1 MTIKL
6 AGADLD
12 YLLQQA
18 NILNDYS
25 RLTSA
30 LDPNGVR
37 EVSGHNNNLAG
48 GYTVDENGNV
58 VWTGGGNVHP
68 DWGQADTEF
77 LRMFMTNHPTEPE
90 YGTSYATVQKM
101 WVTLVLPDSEGR
113 LPGDLDYVPTS
124 KQVLVDNPM
133 SMSPSMFVADSNGVA
148 PGATGYLPT
157 VDATSMMTAMS
168 DAQPEYQFTSDGS
181 TLDILN
187 SSVVVDSTPRLI
199 SQLISS
205 SNVDMTDPNYNP
217 AAVAAMNALGGSAVD
232 VSNSVVGDI
241 TTAFIPNPGVL
252 GGVSYNEWFVAF
264 GQFFDHGLDF
274 IQKTGGVVMI
284 PLSPNDPLYVD
295 PMYAPNPDYVDA
307 ATTPNVPEMIATN
320 PSYIPGVSNMMML
333 SRGKLSN
340 PDTDF
345 DDQGNLL
352 PGVTPLYNN
361 NTGLMIDQSQT
372 YGSHESVNALL
383 RHYDANG
390 VVTGRLITGS
400 EDGIVH
406 RQDANGNLVALDVSD
421 GSAIAPDGTE
431 VTGKDELATWADMKV
446 NAMRI
451 GVELIDTDVLDCPW
465 INADAIGRLNF
476 TPQQDFHFRSD
487 QSIADI
493 DEIASTIGID
503 INGMT
508 YESYAQL
515 EAAGYDPFVRWTLQD
530 AMDGHCAAADI
541 GEVRTTNQPILI
553 DIAHGATPGLDFQG
567 NELNPASDPNSGAF
581 TYDDALLARH
591 KVSGD
596 GRVNENITLT
606 SVHHVFHEEHNI
618 QAHNI
623 MMSAVRD
630 AIETGDLSGLN
641 GTDAANEGWLA
652 VDVDQATF
660 DSWATTNLNDEGAV
674 QDIVDSLTWDGERVY
689 QAARLI
695 TESEYNHVAVD
706 QYMTTLYPALP
717 EFVSYSADI
726 NLNISLEFAQAVFR
740 LGHSQLRET
749 VQIAV
754 TDDAGVHPGEPGYV
768 PTYVERGLFDVFLNP
783 DQFDAYGASGIAA
796 GLLSQQGNEMD
807 EFVTAALQQSLVGVP
822 LDLAALNIARG
833 RDVGLPTLNEL
844 RQQVFDGL
852 MQNTS
857 NNANGA
863 GIAPYHSWEDFG
875 AHLRTPESLVNFIA
889 AYGRDEAGTFKLQ
902 EARDAY
908 QAGTGELW
916 QIREKAQA
924 IIDAAADPSDQLHD
938 AALMFMRGSGEPT
951 YTPGEGWTLSGGSG
965 DQGFWDIDLWVGGLA
980 EQPMFDGPLGTTF
993 SFIMLDFTQRLQDG
1007 DRFYYL
1013 YRMPVGHHL
1022 GDQIIGEQFAH
1033 LIMRTTGLEHIP
1045 DAFATP
1051 SATYVLDGE
1060 TSAGTFNDN
1069 ARDGLVADGTDAYQ
1083 YNDYFNATLERLPDE
1098 VRQIDV
1104 GNGSFEEQVM
1114 GNGVG
1119 TTNTNGTYLNGAPQG
1134 WQLTNGGTWAPETEV
1149 LSADPNPPVD
1159 GAMLT
1164 GDQVAYLG
1172 DAAILSKTVQTP
1184 LVENATYT
1192 LTFDV
1197 IDRLDRE
1204 ATGGEAKLFDS
1215 NGNLLGSVIFD
1226 PPTENGGKVTVTL
1239 VSDPIP
1245 ASSAGLD
1252 LRIVIEKFDLAGS
1265 MDQILIDNVQ
1275 LTESIPGGPAND
1287 GHITV
1292 IGLSGDDFIVGALGD
1307 DVLYGDEGN
1316 DRIEGAQG
1324 NDHIYGGDGD
1334 DYITDYENDDFILGG
1349 LGNDTIFAGP
1359 GVLDTAHG
1367 NEGDDEVHGGDGID
1381 EVFGDDGDDRL
1392 YGEGDTDLMMGGDG
1406 NDYMDGGDSVDEMFG
1421 GNGADWMVGGVGDDN
1436 INGGSGNDLLEGGLG
1451 PTANDG
1457 DRLNGDSPAQLN
1469 PVIEFNGDGT
1479 EGDMDI
1485 GSYEDA
1491 YINVIANL
1499 QTSNNA
1505 GTGSVLMDQ
1514 YAFLEGLVGSQ
1525 YNDEL
1530 TGADENGIGSNGMNN
1545 YLVGGGGD
1553 DKLTGLGDGG
1563 DETTGQA
1570 DFIFGDSVV
1579 VDSNLYWIGD
1589 NRHDQSVF
1597 EVKRIENWYGTGDTR
1612 VVFSDGSL
1620 GHILGDTGAE
1630 GTDTALYTGNRDDY
1644 RIELI
1649 AMNDQQAVRI
1659 TDLRSGTDN
1668 QGNPVATDGVDILVG
1683 VEFAKFA
1690 NGEMLSLAADP
1701 MSDIMM
1707 NATGNRGGGTIAT
1720 LSADVPFD
1728 GQATYE
1734 LVGGSPEMRLRG
1746 ANNDE
1751 LRVAGGLGD
1760 NETLSATIR
1769 ATDLTGTQVTETL
1782 NIVTGDAGDNTIDL
1796 SGSTNDTLVYGRE
1809 GNDTITGGAGDDS
1822 FVWTVTNQR
1831 PNRPERPDGRDFVDG
1846 GANGAAGDRFVVS
1859 GNNTRET
1866 FAIYTL
1872 AAALDA
1878 GIAVQNLANAE
1889 IIITRDGVVIAEL
1902 ANIEEITINTLDVT
1916 ADNGNGVPDGA
1927 NPRRGD
1933 TVQIVGD
1940 FSGTSLAYSTITING
1955 DAGDDTVDIS
1965 GLTSDH
1971 RIVFNGG
1978 GGDDMVVG
1986 GERPQDEV
1994 HGARYGTRSESSDQ
2008 DGSNSGSDGGADDSS
2023 DDAMSDGVVLVGDDT
2038 AETFIGMEGND
2049 VIFAGGG
2056 ADNALGN
2063 GGDDM
2068 IFGDG
2073 GADRL
2078 FGGDGDD
2085 VIEAGKGHDMV
2096 FADDGD
2102 DTVIATEDD
2111 GADSYWGGEG
2121 SDTLDYAAIQASVE
2135 VDLGHG
2141 TNGHGQV
2148 MIGETADQI
2157 YSFENVITGSG
2168 DDTIIANGAVN
2179 VMDGGGGHDTFVFN
2193 SAADADGDR
2202 INGFAPGDK
2211 IDLSGIDADHGAA
2224 GSQSFVLFA
2233 AGDFS
2238 AAGELR
2244 VSFEMRD
2251 DGEHTIIA
2259 GNVDDDLDA
2268 DFEIDITGHHML
2280 DASDF
2285 NGVN

>member
-1 MTIKL
+1 MINL

-12 YLLQQA
+12 YLLQQV

-37 EVSGHNNNLAG
+37 EVSGQNNNLAG
-48 GYTVDENGNV
+48 GYTVAEDGTI
-58 VWTGGGNVHP
+58 VWSGGNVHP

-77 LRMFMTNHPTEPE
+77 LRMFATNHPTELE

-101 WVTLVLPDSEGR
+101 WVTLILPDSEGR
-113 LPGDLDYVPTS
+113 MPDDPDYVATS
-124 KQVLVDNPM
+124 KDVLVDNPM
-133 SMSPSMFVADSNGVA
+133 SMAPSMFVADSEGRM
-148 PGATGYLPT
+148 PGEADYVPT
-157 VDATSMMTAMS
+157 VDAMSMMALMA
-168 DAQPEYQFTSDGS
+168 DAQAEYQFAPDGS
-181 TLDILN
+181 TQDILN
-187 SSVVVDSTPRLI
+187 SSVVVDSAPRLI
-199 SQLISS
+199 SQLITS
-205 SNVDMTDPNYNP
+205 SNVDTSDPNYNP
-217 AAVAAMNALGGSAVD
+217 AAVAAMNNLGGEAVA

-241 TTAFIPNPGVL
+241 TTAFMPNPGIL
-252 GGVSYNEWFVAF
+252 GGVTYNEWFVAF

-284 PLSPNDPLYVD
+284 PLSPNDPLWVD
-295 PMYAPNPDYVDA
+295 PSD
-307 ATTPNVPEMIATN
+307 
-320 PSYIPGVSNMMML
+320 PSYISGVSNMMML
-333 SRGKLSN
+333 SRAKLSN

-345 DDQGNLL
+345 DANGNLL

-372 YGSHESVNALL
+372 YGSHEAVNVLV
-383 RHYDANG
+383 RQYDASG
-390 VVTGRLITGS
+390 TVTGLLINGA

-406 RQDANGNLVALDVSD
+406 RADASGNLVALDVSM
-421 GSAIAPDGTE
+421 GPVMAPDGTM
-431 VTGKDELATWADMKV
+431 VDGTNELASWADMKV
-446 NAMRI
+446 NATRI
-451 GVELIDTDVLDCPW
+451 GIELIDTDVLDCPW
-465 INADAIGRLNF
+465 INADAIGRLTY
-476 TPQQDFHFRSD
+476 TPQSDFLFRSD
-487 QSIADI
+487 QSVADL
-493 DEIASTIGID
+493 EAIASTTGIEIGD
-503 INGMT
+503 VT
-508 YESYAQL
+508 YTSYADL
-515 EAAGYDPFVRWTLQD
+515 AAAGFDPFLRWKLTD
-530 AMDGHCAAADI
+530 AMEGQCAASDI
-541 GEVRTTNQPILI
+541 GEVRTTNQAILL
-553 DIAHGATPGLDFQG
+553 DIAHGAAPGFDSQGHELD
-567 NELNPASDPNSGAF
+567 PASDPGAGTF
-581 TYDDALLARH
+581 TYDDELLARH

-618 QAHNI
+618 QALNVK
-623 MMSAVRD
+623 MAAVRD
-630 AIETGDLSGLN
+630 AVASNDLSGLN
-641 GTDAANEGWLA
+641 GESAENEGWLA

-660 DSWATTNLNDEGAV
+660 DSWAGLDMTDDAV
-674 QDIVDSLTWDGERVY
+674 VQGIVDSLTWDGERVY
-689 QAARLI
+689 QAARII
-695 TESEYNHVAVD
+695 TESEYNHIAVD

-754 TDDAGVHPGEPGYV
+754 TDEAGVNPGEPGYV
-768 PTYVERGLFDVFLNP
+768 PTYVEKGLFDVFLNP
-783 DQFDAYGASGIAA
+783 DQFDVYGASGIAA
-796 GLLSQQGNEMD
+796 GLLTQQGNEMD

-822 LDLAALNIARG
+822 LDLPALNIARG

-852 MQNTS
+852 TMNTS
-857 NNANGA
+857 NNTNGS

-889 AYGRDEAGTFKLQ
+889 AYGRDEDGTFGLQ
-902 EARDAY
+902 AARDAY

-916 QIREKAQA
+916 QIREAAQA
-924 IIDAAADPSDQLHD
+924 ILDAAADASDPMHD

-951 YTPGEGWTLSGGSG
+951 YTPGEGWTLSGGEG

-980 EQPMFDGPLGTTF
+980 EQAMFDGPLGTTF
-993 SFIMLDFTQRLQDG
+993 SFILLDFTQRLQDG

-1033 LIMRTTGLEHIP
+1033 LVMRTTGLEHIP

-1051 SATYVLDGE
+1051 SATYVLDGT
-1060 TSAGTFNDN
+1060 TSAGTIHDN
-1069 ARDGLVADGTDAYQ
+1069 ARDGLVAEGTDNYG

-1098 VRQIDV
+1098 VKDV
-1104 GNGSFEEQVM
+1104 ALANAGFEAEDFT
-1114 GNGVG
+1114 GPGVIS
-1119 TTNTNGTYLNGAPQG
+1119 NGAGVRVAGTPEG
-1134 WQLTNGGTWAPETEV
+1134 WELA
-1149 LSADPNPPVD
+1149 
-1159 GAMLT
+1159 
-1164 GDQVAYLG
+1164 VA
-1172 DAAILSKTVQTP
+1172 T
-1184 LVENATYT
+1184 
-1192 LTFDV
+1192 
-1197 IDRLDRE
+1197 
-1204 ATGGEAKLFDS
+1204 
-1215 NGNLLGSVIFD
+1215 NGNLALGGGGIWDPSTNVMDEAGHDGSQAAYISSNRMLRQNGDGPLAEGNTYALTVTIGNRAQNNDFDVTVRIVAEDGSVLAETHLMDASLD
-1226 PPTENGGKVTVTL
+1226 PNVTVVGSGEWATVTL
-1239 VSDPIP
+1239 ETLPVNAMYD
-1245 ASSAGLD
+1245 GMGY
-1252 LRIVIEKFDLAGS
+1252 RIEIVNATPSGNIAF
-1265 MDQILIDNVQ
+1265 IDNVS
-1275 LTESIPGGPAND
+1275 LVKTIPGGPAND

-1349 LGNDTIFAGP
+1349 AGNDTIFAGP
-1359 GVLDTAHG
+1359 GVLDTSHG

-1421 GNGADWMVGGVGDDN
+1421 GNGSDWMVGGVGDDN

-1491 YINVIANL
+1491 YINVVANL

-1514 YAFLEGLVGSQ
+1514 YAFLEGLVGSR
-1525 YNDEL
+1525 YNDDL
-1530 TGADENGIGSNGMNN
+1530 TGADENGIGSNGANN

-1553 DKLTGLGDGG
+1553 DRMTGLGDGG
-1563 DETTGQA
+1563 DESTGQA
-1570 DFIFGDSVV
+1570 DFIFGDSVI

-1589 NRHDQSVF
+1589 NRHDQSVT
-1597 EVKRIENWYGTGDTR
+1597 VDHYIENWYGTGDTR

-1620 GHILGDTGAE
+1620 GHILGDTGTD
-1630 GTDTALYTGNRDDY
+1630 GTDTAVYTGNRDDY

-1649 AMNDQQAVRI
+1649 SMNGHQAVKI
-1659 TDLRSGTDN
+1659 TDLRSPTDQN
-1668 QGNPVATDGVDILVG
+1668 GNPVATDGVDILVG
-1683 VEFAKFA
+1683 VEWAEFAD
-1690 NGEMLSLAADP
+1690 GETVSLNVDP
-1701 MSDIMM
+1701 MSDIMW
-1707 NATGNRGGGTIAT
+1707 NATGSNGSGFGGGSTIAR
-1720 LSADVPFD
+1720 LSADVPFG
-1728 GQATYE
+1728 GQADYE
-1734 LVGGSPEMRLRG
+1734 VVSGDPRIYLGGF
-1746 ANNDE
+1746 NQDQV
-1751 LRVAGGLGD
+1751 RVSGGLGN
-1760 NETLSATIR
+1760 NEALSATIQ
-1769 ATDLTGTQVTETL
+1769 ATDPSGTQITETFD
-1782 NIVTGDAGDNTIDL
+1782 IVTGDATDEVIDL
-1796 SGSTNDTLVYGRE
+1796 SAAANDTTIYGRE
-1809 GNDTITGGAGDDS
+1809 GNDTITGGAGNDS
-1822 FVWTVTNQR
+1822 IVWNVTNGNFFN
-1831 PNRPERPDGRDFVDG
+1831 PARPDGRDFVDG
-1846 GANGAAGDRFVVS
+1846 GANGAAGDRFIVT
-1859 GNNTRET
+1859 GNNSRET
-1866 FAIYTL
+1866 FVIYTV
-1872 AAALDA
+1872 AAAIAA
-1878 GIAVQNLANAE
+1878 GLTVQNAAAE
-1889 IIITRDGVVIAEL
+1889 IVITRNGDVIAEL

-1916 ADNGNGVPDGA
+1916 ADNGNGVPDGGTTGGFF
-1927 NPRRGD
+1927 GD
-1933 TVQIVGD
+1933 NVSVVGD
-1940 FSGTSLAYSTITING
+1940 FSGTSLNYSTITVNG
-1955 DAGDDTVDIS
+1955 DDGDDTVDIS
-1965 GLTSDH
+1965 QLTSDH
-1971 RIVFNGG
+1971 RIVFRGG
-1978 GGDDMVVG
+1978 GGDNVLVG
-1986 GERPQDEV
+1986 SERSQDV
-1994 HGARYGTRSESSDQ
+1994 LVDARHGSAQ
-2008 DGSNSGSDGGADDSS
+2008 DGTDPDSPDEDES
-2023 DDAMSDGVVLVGDDT
+2023 AMPEGLVLVGDDT
-2038 AETFIGMEGND
+2038 NETFIGAAGND
-2049 VIFAGGG
+2049 IIFAGGG

-2063 GGDDM
+2063 DGDDM

-2073 GADRL
+2073 GADRI
-2078 FGGDGDD
+2078 FGGEGND
-2085 VIEAGKGHDMV
+2085 VIEAGKGDDMV
-2096 FADDGD
+2096 FADAGD
-2102 DTVIATEDD
+2102 DMVIATEED
-2111 GADSYWGGEG
+2111 GRDSYWGGEG
-2121 SDTLDYAAIQASVE
+2121 SDTLDYAAISQSVE

-2168 DDTIIANGAVN
+2168 DDTIIANGSVN
-2179 VMDGGGGHDTFVFN
+2179 VMDGGGGHDTFVFA

-2211 IDLSGIDADHGAA
+2211 IDLSGIDADQGTAGA
-2224 GSQSFVLFA
+2224 QSFVLFA

-2244 VSFEMRD
+2244 ISYEMRD

-2259 GNVDDDLDA
+2259 GNVDDDLEA
-2268 DFEIDITGHHML
+2268 DFELDLSGRHTL

>member
-37 EVSGHNNNLAG
+37 EVSGYNNNLAG
-48 GYTVDENGNV
+48 GYTVGADGTI
-58 VWTGGGNVHP
+58 VWTGGNVHP

-77 LRMFMTNHPTEPE
+77 LRMFTTNHPTEPE

-113 LPGDLDYVPTS
+113 LPDDPDYVATS

-133 SMSPSMFVADSNGVA
+133 SMSPSMFVADGAGNM
-148 PGATGYLPT
+148 PGDPDYTPT
-157 VDATSMMTAMS
+157 VDAMSMMVAMS
-168 DAQPEYQFTSDGS
+168 DAQAEYQFGSDGS

-199 SQLISS
+199 SQLITS

-217 AAVAAMNALGGSAVD
+217 AAVAAMNNLGGSAVD

-241 TTAFIPNPGVL
+241 TTAFMPNPGIL
-252 GGVSYNEWFVAF
+252 GGVTYNEWFVAF

-284 PLSPNDPLYVD
+284 PLSPNDPLYID

-320 PSYIPGVSNMMML
+320 PAYIPGVSNMMML
-333 SRGKLSN
+333 SRAKLSN

-345 DDQGNLL
+345 DENGNLL

-372 YGSHESVNALL
+372 YGSHEAVNVLL
-383 RHYDANG
+383 RQYDANG
-390 VVTGRLITGS
+390 ILTGKLITGA

-406 RQDANGNLVALDVSD
+406 RPDANGNLVELDVST
-421 GSAIAPDGTE
+421 GAAVAPDGTE
-431 VTGKDELATWADMKV
+431 VTGKEELATWADMKV
-446 NAMRI
+446 NAARI
-451 GVELIDTDVLDCPW
+451 GIELVDTDVLDCPW
-465 INADAIGRLNF
+465 INADAIGRMNF
-476 TPQQDFHFRSD
+476 TPQSDFLFRSD
-487 QSIADI
+487 QSIADL
-493 DEIASTIGID
+493 EAIASTTGIEIG
-503 INGMT
+503 GMT
-508 YESYAQL
+508 YTSFADVA
-515 EAAGYDPFVRWTLQD
+515 AAGYDPFVRWTLQD
-530 AMDGHCAAADI
+530 AMEGKCAAADI
-541 GEVRTTNQPILI
+541 GEVRTTNQAILL
-553 DIAHGATPGLDFQG
+553 DIAHGAAPGADFQG
-567 NELNPASDPNSGAF
+567 NELDPASDPNAGAF

-618 QAHNI
+618 QAQNV

-630 AIETGDLSGLN
+630 AIASGDIDGLN

-652 VDVDQATF
+652 VDIDQVTF
-660 DSWATTNLNDEGAV
+660 DSWAGTDLTDDAAV
-674 QDIVDSLTWDGERVY
+674 QAIVDSLTWDGERVY
-689 QAARLI
+689 QAARII
-695 TESEYNHVAVD
+695 TESEYNHIAVD
-706 QYMTTLYPALP
+706 QYMGTLYPALP

-754 TDDAGVHPGEPGYV
+754 TDEAGVNPGEPGYV
-768 PTYVERGLFDVFLNP
+768 PTYVEKGLFDVFLNP
-783 DQFDAYGASGIAA
+783 DQYDVYGASGIAA
-796 GLLSQQGNEMD
+796 GLLTQQGNEMD

-822 LDLAALNIARG
+822 LDLPALNIARG

-844 RQQVFDGL
+844 RMEVFDGL
-852 MQNTS
+852 TQNTS
-857 NNANGA
+857 NNTNGS

-889 AYGRDEAGTFKLQ
+889 AYGRDEDGTFGLQ
-902 EARDAY
+902 AARDAY
-908 QAGTGELW
+908 QAGTGELYE
-916 QIREKAQA
+916 IRAAAQA
-924 IIDAAADPSDQLHD
+924 ILDAAADASDPLHD
-938 AALMFMRGSGEPT
+938 EALMFMRGSGEPT
-951 YTPGEGWTLSGGSG
+951 YTPGVGWSLSGGQG

-980 EQPMFDGPLGTTF
+980 EQAMFDGPLGTTF

-1051 SATYVLDGE
+1051 SATYVLDGT
-1060 TSAGTFNDN
+1060 TSNGDYHDN
-1069 ARDGLVADGTDAYQ
+1069 ARDGLLGVDDAYGD
-1083 YNDYFNATLERLPDE
+1083 NDYFNATLERLPDE
-1098 VRQIDV
+1098 VRDV
-1104 GNGSFEEQVM
+1104 ALANGGFEAQDLVAA
-1114 GNGVG
+1114 GAP
-1119 TTNTNGTYLNGAPQG
+1119 TNARGTYLNGAIEG
-1134 WQLTNGGTWAPETEV
+1134 WTLNGTGGTWAPTEAAV
-1149 LSADPNPPVD
+1149 PFLPE
-1159 GAMLT
+1159 GT
-1164 GDQVAYLG
+1164 QVAQLG
-1172 DAAILSKTVQTP
+1172 RNASMKADTGTD
-1184 LVENATYT
+1184 LVEGNVYT
-1192 LTFDV
+1192 LTLKVGDKIGYV
-1197 IDRLDRE
+1197 
-1204 ATGGEAKLFDS
+1204 ATGGTVKLVASD
-1215 NGNLLGSVIFD
+1215 GTVLASVVFA
-1226 PPTENGGKVTVTL
+1226 PPLDDDDVTTDDAWDMVTL
-1239 VSDPIP
+1239 STGAVP
-1245 ASSAGLD
+1245 A
-1252 LRIVIEKFDLAGS
+1252 DLAGLGLS
-1265 MDQILIDNVQ
+1265 IVVETDGTGQYTLFDNVQ

-1349 LGNDTIFAGP
+1349 NGNDTIFAGP
-1359 GVLDTAHG
+1359 GVLDTSHG
-1367 NEGDDEVHGGDGID
+1367 NAGDDEVHGGDGID

-1491 YINVIANL
+1491 YINVVANL

-1525 YNDEL
+1525 YNDDL

-1553 DKLTGLGDGG
+1553 DRLTGLGDGG

-1570 DFIFGDSVV
+1570 DFIFGDSVI

-1589 NRHDQSVF
+1589 NRHDQSVTVTGF
-1597 EVKRIENWYGTGDTR
+1597 IEDWYGTGDTR
-1612 VVFSDGSL
+1612 VQFSDGSL
-1620 GHILGDTGAE
+1620 GHILGDTGTE

-1649 AMNDQQAVRI
+1649 SMNGQQAVKI
-1659 TDLRSGTDN
+1659 TDLRNGTDN

-1683 VEFAKFA
+1683 VEWAEFA
-1690 NGEMLSLAADP
+1690 NGETISLNPDP
-1701 MSDIMM
+1701 MSDIMW
-1707 NATGNRGGGTIAT
+1707 NATGSSGGGTIAR
-1720 LSADVPFD
+1720 LSADVPFG

-1734 LVGGSPEMRLRG
+1734 LLSGSPEVRLG
-1746 ANNDE
+1746 GFNDDQV
-1751 LRVAGGLGD
+1751 RIQGGLGD
-1760 NETLSATIR
+1760 NEALTATIR
-1769 ATDLTGTQVTETL
+1769 ATDASGTQVTETFD
-1782 NIVTGDAGDNTIDL
+1782 IVTGDATDEVINLTGA
-1796 SGSTNDTLVYGRE
+1796 TNDTTIYGRE
-1809 GNDTITGGAGDDS
+1809 GNDTITGGDGNDTI
-1822 FVWTVTNQR
+1822 VWNVTNLRRNQ
-1831 PNRPERPDGRDFVDG
+1831 PERPDGRDFVDG
-1846 GANGAAGDRFVVS
+1846 GANGAAGDRFVVT
-1859 GNNTRET
+1859 GNNTREN
-1866 FAIYTL
+1866 FVIYTV
-1872 AAALDA
+1872 AAAMA
-1878 GIAVQNLANAE
+1878 ANITVQNAAAE
-1889 IIITRDGVVIAEL
+1889 IVITRDGEVIAEL

-1916 ADNGNGVPDGA
+1916 ADNGNGGLDGG
-1927 NPRRGD
+1927 NTGGRRGD
-1933 TVQIVGD
+1933 NVEIVGD
-1940 FSGTSLAYSTITING
+1940 FTGTSLNYSTITVNG
-1955 DAGDDTVDIS
+1955 DDGDDVVDIS
-1965 GLTSDH
+1965 QLESDH
-1971 RIVFNGG
+1971 RIVFHGG
-1978 GGDDMVVG
+1978 GGDNVLVG
-1986 GERPQDEV
+1986 GTRSQDV
-1994 HGARYGTRSESSDQ
+1994 LVDARHGARPDNTNP
-2008 DGSNSGSDGGADDSS
+2008 DGSDSGSGSDDGSDS
-2023 DDAMSDGVVLVGDDT
+2023 AMPDGLVLVGDDT

-2063 GGDDM
+2063 EGDDM

-2078 FGGDGDD
+2078 FGGEGDD
-2085 VIEAGKGHDMV
+2085 VIEAGKGRDMV

-2168 DDTIIANGAVN
+2168 DDTIIANSAVN

-2211 IDLSGIDADHGAA
+2211 IDLSGIDADQGAA

-2244 VSFEMRD
+2244 VSYEMRD
-2251 DGEHTIIA
+2251 DGEHTIVA

-2268 DFEIDITGHHML
+2268 DFEIDIAGRHML

>member
-37 EVSGHNNNLAG
+37 EVSGYNNNLAG
-48 GYTVDENGNV
+48 GYTVGADGTI
-58 VWTGGGNVHP
+58 VWTGGNVHP

-77 LRMFMTNHPTEPE
+77 LRMFTTNHPTEPE

-113 LPGDLDYVPTS
+113 LPDDPDYVATS

-133 SMSPSMFVADSNGVA
+133 SMSPSMFVADGAGNL
-148 PGATGYLPT
+148 PGDPDYTPT
-157 VDATSMMTAMS
+157 VDAMSMMVAMS
-168 DAQPEYQFTSDGS
+168 DAQAEYQFGTDGS

-199 SQLISS
+199 SELITS

-217 AAVAAMNALGGSAVD
+217 AAVAAMNNLGGEAVD

-241 TTAFIPNPGVL
+241 TTAFMPNPGIL
-252 GGVSYNEWFVAF
+252 GGVTYNEWFVAF

-284 PLSPNDPLYVD
+284 PLSENDPLWID
-295 PMYAPNPDYVDA
+295 PADPA
-307 ATTPNVPEMIATN
+307 
-320 PSYIPGVSNMMML
+320 YIPGVSNVMML
-333 SRGKLSN
+333 SRAKLSN

-345 DDQGNLL
+345 DENGNLL

-372 YGSHESVNALL
+372 YGSHEAVNVLL
-383 RHYDANG
+383 RQYDADG
-390 VVTGRLITGS
+390 TVTGALITGA

-406 RQDANGNLVALDVSD
+406 RPDANGTLVALDVSM
-421 GSAIAPDGTE
+421 GAAMAPDGTM
-431 VTGKDELATWADMKV
+431 VDGKDELATWADMKV
-446 NAMRI
+446 NATRI
-451 GVELIDTDVLDCPW
+451 GIELVDTDVLDCPW
-465 INADAIGRLNF
+465 INADAIGRLNY
-476 TPQQDFHFRSD
+476 TPQSDFLFRSD
-487 QSIADI
+487 QSIADLEAI
-493 DEIASTIGID
+493 ATTTGIEIG
-503 INGMT
+503 GVT
-508 YESYAQL
+508 YTSFADL
-515 EAAGYDPFVRWTLQD
+515 AAAGYDPYVRWTLQD
-530 AMDGHCAAADI
+530 AMEGKCAAADI
-541 GEVRTTNQPILI
+541 GEVRTTNQAVLL
-553 DIAHGATPGLDFQG
+553 DIAHGASPGADFQG
-567 NELNPASDPNSGAF
+567 NELDPASDPNAGAF

-618 QAHNI
+618 QARNV

-630 AIETGDLSGLN
+630 AIASGDIDGLN

-652 VDVDQATF
+652 VDIDQITF
-660 DSWATTNLNDEGAV
+660 DSWAGTDLTDDAAV
-674 QDIVDSLTWDGERVY
+674 QAIVDSLTWDGERVY
-689 QAARLI
+689 QAARII
-695 TESEYNHVAVD
+695 TESEYNHIAVD
-706 QYMTTLYPALP
+706 QYMGTLYPALP

-726 NLNISLEFAQAVFR
+726 NLNISLEFSQAVFR

-754 TDDAGVHPGEPGYV
+754 TDEAGVNPGEPGYV
-768 PTYVERGLFDVFLNP
+768 PTYVEKGLFDVFLNP
-783 DQFDAYGASGIAA
+783 DQFDVYGASGIAA
-796 GLLSQQGNEMD
+796 GLLTQQGNEMD

-822 LDLAALNIARG
+822 LDLPALNIARG

-844 RQQVFDGL
+844 RMEVFDGL
-852 MQNTS
+852 TQNTS
-857 NNANGA
+857 NNTNGS

-889 AYGRDEAGTFKLQ
+889 AYGRDEDGTFGLQ
-902 EARDAY
+902 AARDAY
-908 QAGTGELW
+908 QAGTGELYE
-916 QIREKAQA
+916 IRAAAQA
-924 IIDAAADPSDQLHD
+924 ILDAAADASDPMHD

-951 YTPGEGWTLSGGSG
+951 YTPGVGWSLSGGQG

-980 EQPMFDGPLGTTF
+980 EQAMFDGPLGTTF

-1051 SATYVLDGE
+1051 SATYVLDGT
-1060 TSAGTFNDN
+1060 TSSGDYHDN
-1069 ARDGLVADGTDAYQ
+1069 ARDGLLGVDDAYGD
-1083 YNDYFNATLERLPDE
+1083 NDYFNATLERLPDE

-1104 GNGSFEEQVM
+1104 GNGSFEDQLL
-1114 GNGVG
+1114 GGGVG

-1149 LSADPNPPVD
+1149 LPADPNPPVD

-1164 GDQVAYLG
+1164 GDQVAYMG
-1172 DAAILSKTVQTP
+1172 NGAILSKTVETP
-1184 LVENATYT
+1184 LVEDATYT

-1197 IDRLDRE
+1197 IDRLDRV

-1215 NGNLLGSVIFD
+1215 DGNLLGSVIFD

-1245 ASSAGLD
+1245 AGSAGLD

-1265 MDQILIDNVQ
+1265 TDQILIDNVQ
-1275 LTESIPGGPAND
+1275 LTETVPGGPAND

-1349 LGNDTIFAGP
+1349 NGNDTIFAGP
-1359 GVLDTAHG
+1359 GVLDTSHG
-1367 NEGDDEVHGGDGID
+1367 NAGDDEVHGGDGID
-1381 EVFGDDGDDRL
+1381 EVFGDDGNDRL

-1491 YINVIANL
+1491 YINVVANL

-1525 YNDEL
+1525 YNDDL
-1530 TGADENGIGSNGMNN
+1530 TGADENGIGSNGANN

-1553 DKLTGLGDGG
+1553 DRLTGLGDGG
-1563 DETTGQA
+1563 DESTGQA
-1570 DFIFGDSVV
+1570 DFIFGDAVI
-1579 VDSNLYWIGD
+1579 VDADLYWIGD
-1589 NRHDQSVF
+1589 NRHDQTVTVTGF
-1597 EVKRIENWYGTGDTR
+1597 IEDWYGTGDTR
-1612 VVFSDGSL
+1612 VQFSDGSL

-1649 AMNDQQAVRI
+1649 SMNGQQAVKI
-1659 TDLRSGTDN
+1659 TDLRNGTDN

-1683 VEFAKFA
+1683 VEWAEFA
-1690 NGEMLSLAADP
+1690 NGETISLNPDP

-1707 NATGNRGGGTIAT
+1707 NATGRTDGTLAR
-1720 LSADVPFD
+1720 LSADVPFG
-1728 GQATYE
+1728 GQASYE
-1734 LVGGSPEMRLRG
+1734 LLSGTPDIRLRG
-1746 ANNDE
+1746 ANDDQ

-1760 NETLSATIR
+1760 NETHSATIR
-1769 ATDLTGTQVTETL
+1769 ATDASGTQVTETFD
-1782 NIVTGDAGDNTIDL
+1782 IVTGDAGDNMIDL
-1796 SGSTNDTLVYGRE
+1796 SAATNDTTVYGRE
-1809 GNDTITGGAGDDS
+1809 GNDSITGGSGNDS

-1831 PNRPERPDGRDFVDG
+1831 RNQPERPDGRDFVDG
-1846 GANGAAGDRFVVS
+1846 GTNGTAGDRFVVS

-1866 FAIYTL
+1866 FAIYTIA
-1872 AAALDA
+1872 AAALA
-1878 GIAVQNLANAE
+1878 GITAENAAAE
-1889 IIITRDGVVIAEL
+1889 IIITRDGEVIAEL

-1916 ADNGNGVPDGA
+1916 ADNGNGGLDGG
-1927 NPRRGD
+1927 NTGGRRGD
-1933 TVQIVGD
+1933 FVEILGD

-1955 DAGDDTVDIS
+1955 DGADDTVDIS

-1978 GGDDMVVG
+1978 GGDDVVVG
-1986 GERPQDEV
+1986 GERPQDV
-1994 HGARYGTRSESSDQ
+1994 LNGARHGTRSDSSDQ
-2008 DGSNSGSDGGADDSS
+2008 DSPDSDSDAGTDS
-2023 DDAMSDGVVLVGDDT
+2023 AMPDGLVLVGDDT

-2063 GGDDM
+2063 EGDDM

-2078 FGGDGDD
+2078 FGGEGDD
-2085 VIEAGKGHDMV
+2085 VIEAGKGRDMV

-2111 GADSYWGGEG
+2111 GVDSYWGGEG

-2168 DDTIIANGAVN
+2168 DDTIIANSAVN

-2193 SAADADGDR
+2193 AAADADGDR

-2211 IDLSGIDADHGAA
+2211 IDLSGIDADQGAA
-2224 GSQSFVLFA
+2224 GAQSFVLFA

-2244 VSFEMRD
+2244 VSYEMRD
-2251 DGEHTIIA
+2251 DGEHTIVA
-2259 GNVDDDLDA
+2259 GNVDDDLEA
-2268 DFEIDITGHHML
+2268 DFEIDIAGRHIL